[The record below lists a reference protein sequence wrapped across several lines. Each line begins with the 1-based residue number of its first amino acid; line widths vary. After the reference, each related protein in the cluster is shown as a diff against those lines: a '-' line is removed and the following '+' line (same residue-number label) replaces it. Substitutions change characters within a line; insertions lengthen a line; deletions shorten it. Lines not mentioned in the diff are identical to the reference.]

1 MLRCVRVYTDSR
13 GQVQA
18 QEGTLKY
25 DEAER
30 GDFTTA
36 QMSANKV
43 FFRHTPAGLAS
54 AWHPDPNRQLVVTLK
69 GHLAFETEAGQH
81 FEIRAG
87 DVLFT
92 EETGGKGHRWRM
104 IGDEPWVRVY
114 ITLPQDA
121 VVPFMEN

>member
-81 FEIRAG
+81 FEIRQEMCFLPKKQVGKDIAG
-87 DVLFT
+87 
-92 EETGGKGHRWRM
+92 G
-104 IGDEPWVRVY
+104 
-114 ITLPQDA
+114 
-121 VVPFMEN
+121 

>member
-81 FEIRAG
+81 FEIREG

-121 VVPFMEN
+121 VVSFVAN